1 MVVPGEPEPC
11 SLVCG
16 WWLQACVGF
25 PSAPSLGEARHS
37 HDAKSCL
44 YVSCHETGTSG
55 ESRAGVSSQLGEALF
70 ECKLDP
76 GLAEGR
82 VILLLCDTLH
92 LIL

>member
-1 MVVPGEPEPC
+1 M
-11 SLVCG
+11 L
-16 WWLQACVGF
+16 A
-25 PSAPSLGEARHS
+25 SLGEAGPS

-55 ESRAGVSSQLGEALF
+55 ESCAGVSSQLGEALF

>member
-1 MVVPGEPEPC
+1 MLASPVHPPWG
-11 SLVCG
+11 G
-16 WWLQACVGF
+16 GGAG
-25 PSAPSLGEARHS
+25 HS
-37 HDAKSCL
+37 HGAECCL
-44 YVSCHETGTSG
+44 YVACHKTGTSG
-55 ESRAGVSSQLGEALF
+55 ESSAGVSSQLDEVLF